1 MLIQT
6 TERKTA
12 VSNMIGAGIVVY
24 LTRIILPTFCITSRM
39 CSLNAFF
46 CYKYCGNTGFWQI
59 VTESSELHCRSTE
72 ERLTEPYPVPD
83 SK

>member
-12 VSNMIGAGIVVY
+12 VSNMIGAGIVDY

-39 CSLNAFF
+39 CSLNACL

-59 VTESSELHCRSTE
+59 DIESIELHCRSTE
-72 ERLTEPYPVPD
+72 GRRTEPYPVPD
-83 SK
+83 A